1 MLLKTL
7 NPSKF
12 LAKGRFKIS
21 VYGLGHVG
29 ASVAAVWLRTGAHVI
44 GVDKSSDVVK
54 NAKLGKTHIGEPG
67 VAEAFKKALRKGKF
81 EVTTDAVSASK
92 SSDFKIITVPV
103 GLSNIT
109 ADLSAVKNVAGSIAM
124 GLKKGD
130 VVSFNA
136 TVPPGTTEELVLP
149 ILERVSGLKCE
160 NDFGLVYTPERIY
173 EGRAIKDIEE
183 NYPTIVAG
191 AGLQSL
197 KIGAA
202 LYSLIA
208 RKGVIKMSTIKT
220 AEFEKLCEG
229 VYRDVNIA
237 LANELV
243 KIAEQIGID
252 FWEARNAANSQP
264 FCNLHKPGTGVG
276 GACIPVY
283 PRFLIETAD
292 KMKIGSDITKLARQ
306 VNSLMPKYCVSEAV
320 ELLQRSGKSING
332 ANVAVLGLAF
342 RGGVSDTRLSPTY
355 DVFEEFLKFGCKILL
370 HDPYVSN
377 DVRIPSSVILTEK
390 LEQAL
395 KNADLVF
402 IATDHPQYAELSEK
416 RLSKLASKDAVVYD
430 GRGILDPKRFGNR
443 YFANIGRKGTLL
455 KKLLDDAI

>member
-1 MLLKTL
+1 MLLKTQ
-7 NPSKF
+7 NPARF
-12 LAKGRFKIS
+12 LASGRFKIS

-29 ASVAAVWLRTGAHVI
+29 ASVAAVWLRRGAYVI
-44 GVDKSSDVVK
+44 GVDKSPEVVK
-54 NAKLGKTHIGEPG
+54 NASLGKTHIGEPG
-67 VAEAFKKALRKGKF
+67 VEEAFKKALHKRRF
-81 EVTTDAVSASK
+81 EITTNAVGASK

-103 GLSNIT
+103 GLSNTT
-109 ADLSAVKNVAGSIAM
+109 ADLLTVKNVAESIAM

-173 EGRAIKDIEE
+173 EGRAIKDIED

-191 AGLQSL
+191 AGPQSL
-197 KIGAA
+197 KIGAV
-202 LYSLIA
+202 LYSIIA
-208 RKGVIKMSTIKT
+208 KKGVIKMSTIKT
-220 AEFEKLCEG
+220 AEFEKVCEG

-243 KIAEQIGID
+243 KIAEQLSVD
-252 FWEARNAANSQP
+252 FWEARSAANSQP

-283 PRFLIETAD
+283 PYFLIEAAD
-292 KMKIGSDITKLARQ
+292 KMKADSNIAKLARQ
-306 VNSLMPKYCVSEAV
+306 VNSLMPKYCVSEALV
-320 ELLQRSGKSING
+320 LLQRSGKSIAD

-355 DVFEEFLKFGCKILL
+355 PVIEELLRFGCKILL
-370 HDPYVSN
+370 HDPYVSK
-377 DVRIPSSVILTEK
+377 DDKIPSSVILTTK

-402 IATDHPQYAELSEK
+402 IATDHPQYAKLSEK
-416 RLSKLASKDAVVYD
+416 RLSKLVSRDAVVYD
-430 GRGILDPKRFGNR
+430 GRGILDPKRFGNMR
-443 YFANIGRKGTLL
+443 FANIGRKGTLL
-455 KKLLDDAI
+455 KKHG